1 MPVSMLA
8 SVTPELIRKV
18 GDLETLRKLC
28 VGILKQR
35 DKFSREK
42 QEMEAKVAQLQED
55 LGNLLQMKEKE
66 NVAGFEREQEIKVL
80 KQKLEELEKPAG
92 QVAQENESLQEVV
105 NGLLKSKT
113 ESENRIFELRESQA
127 ALQKENQSLQE
138 MVQSLL
144 QGKTKSELEVAEA
157 NAQREEAERER
168 ESVKARNKE
177 FLKAVK
183 MMQGEINRLKGELE
197 KSASQNE
204 AENLIE
210 VGDDVKSE
218 LERQQAVSR
227 KLAEEC
233 ESLKEELAALKRND
247 APTQIVTVEA
257 ELSRYKKQVEEQ
269 YALMEGLRT
278 ENQELKVKTALV
290 EKMKNDIE
298 GLKQQNLDLKERIA
312 IAADE
317 SSRMNEELENN
328 RKMIQEFS
336 IEKSR
341 VDERRLDNAELA
353 SGSRHEIDELQAQIH
368 KLQEKL
374 AMADAEKAKLSQDIT
389 VQLNQQALDKQAVE
403 QKHTEMI
410 ESLTKKFET
419 EVAVLQ
425 REKLDMEAKYAV
437 LEQNLTRVTKENTV
451 LDGKLKLAEHNLSV
465 CQENSKQIEASRS
478 TTSFQIEQLKS
489 NVEELKAKNAEIY
502 AQLSQNQET
511 TDKAV
516 AKARELEDR
525 NNALESQLANLDNM
539 SAENLSLKRKT
550 EEFEAVLHSNQEL
563 HATIAK
569 KAEEYTQ
576 MNEKLESLTV
586 LKSEM
591 EAKIQLLEANLHNAK
606 QACDQLAKENE
617 ELKPLIHKADELVK
631 VTGELATA
639 QEKLNASVAKS
650 ATLSNE
656 LVELQVKH
664 QDQEQR
670 LNEAEQ
676 RCQMKDIE
684 IMEAKNMSQESQDA
698 LEKKDKMIV
707 KLKTLLQRAV
717 NADQRKDQQIA
728 ALQSEVNALV
738 QKAQGAVE
746 GVDAANVETIVKLE
760 KENRLLQQ
768 QLDEAQPSVELQ
780 EKNERLTKML
790 EKSNTLY
797 AQVMSQNRELLARI
811 DKTMKCNICRVDS
824 FSMKPQDEVQQRQL
838 KEKKRDEVVLVG
850 TYLKSTLI
858 QFFAQDAKSRGDL
871 IPLIL
876 ELVGCNEQQINAA
889 RRQWERSNQLIQK
902 TSGFF

>member
-1 MPVSMLA
+1 MLA
-8 SVTPELIRKV
+8 SVTPELINKV
-18 GDLETLRKLC
+18 GDLETLKKLC

-35 DKFSREK
+35 DKFGREK

-66 NVAGFEREQEIKVL
+66 NVEGFEREQEIKVL

-138 MVQSLL
+138 MVESLL
-144 QGKTKSELEVAEA
+144 QGKTKSELAVAEA
-157 NAQREEAERER
+157 NAQREEAEKER

-197 KSASQNE
+197 KSASQKDQ
-204 AENLIE
+204 ENLISLE
-210 VGDDVKSE
+210 VGDEVKSE
-218 LERQQAVSR
+218 LERQQEVSR

-233 ESLKEELAALKRND
+233 EKLKEELADLKRSD
-247 APTQIVTVEA
+247 APTQMDNV
-257 ELSRYKKQVEEQ
+257 ELSRCKKQMEEQ
-269 YALMEGLRT
+269 GVLIEGLRT
-278 ENQELKVKTALV
+278 ENQKLKMQTALAENMKV
-290 EKMKNDIE
+290 EIE
-298 GLKQQNLDLKERIA
+298 GLKQQNLALKERIA

-328 RKMIQEFS
+328 RKMMQQ
-336 IEKSR
+336 KKNL
-341 VDERRLDNAELA
+341 VDENALDKVGIT
-353 SGSRHEIDELQAQIH
+353 SGPPQLDGSQHEIDELKAQIR
-368 KLQEKL
+368 KLQEKI
-374 AMADAEKAKLSQDIT
+374 AMADAEKAKLSQEIT
-389 VQLNQQALDKQAVE
+389 LQLNQQALDKQTVE
-403 QKHTEMI
+403 QKHTEAI

-419 EVAVLQ
+419 ELAVLQ
-425 REKLDMEAKYAV
+425 REKLDIEGKYAV
-437 LEQNLTRVTKENTV
+437 LEQNLTRITKENTV

-465 CQENSKQIEASRS
+465 WQENSKQVEASRS

-502 AQLSQNQET
+502 EQLSQNQET

-516 AKARELEDR
+516 AKARELEAR
-525 NNALESQLANLDNM
+525 NSVLESQLANLNNM
-539 SAENLSLKRKT
+539 SAENMSLKKKT
-550 EEFEAVLHSNQEL
+550 EELEVVLHSNQEL
-563 HATIAK
+563 NATIAK

-576 MNEKLESLTV
+576 LNEKLESLTV
-586 LKSEM
+586 LKSEL
-591 EAKIQLLEANLHNAK
+591 EAKIQLLEGNLHNAK

-617 ELKPLIHKADELVK
+617 ELKPLINKADELVK
-631 VTGELATA
+631 VIGELATA
-639 QEKLNASVAKS
+639 QEKLDASVAKS
-650 ATLSNE
+650 TTLSNQ
-656 LVELQVKH
+656 LGELQAKH
-664 QDQEQR
+664 QEQEQR

-728 ALQSEVNALV
+728 ALQSEMNALV
-738 QKAQGAVE
+738 QKAHGSAE

-768 QLDEAQPSVELQ
+768 QLDEAKPSVELQ

-797 AQVMSQNRELLARI
+797 AQVLSHNRELLARI

-824 FSMKPQDEVQQRQL
+824 FTMKPQDEVQQRQL

-889 RRQWERSNQLIQK
+889 KRQWERSNQLIQK